1 MSKLILSLIQKLIL
15 FLKKWHLNKDSIS
28 IISKPIIPHIAGS
41 ENRAKQ
47 IFKQHPTI

>member
-28 IISKPIIPHIAGS
+28 IVSESIVSHIAGS
-41 ENRAKQ
+41 KNGTKQ